1 MTKIYDALRRAEQEQ
16 SPVPGLEGGPQP
28 PMGIEARSHGL
39 RQKLIAV
46 YQTIESH
53 LPGKASRVVMF
64 VGARAGEG
72 TSTLVREL
80 AKLASAELAQHVA
93 LIDFTAGIGG
103 HYEHFGVV
111 PAAGLHD
118 VVAGRATLENAL
130 QPVREDSML
139 SLGCVATGESSASVV
154 VANPKFSETM
164 QALRQRFTLILLDVP
179 PLSDSSDALLAAP
192 ETDGVVMIVEAETT
206 RWQVAENV
214 REKVAIQGGNV
225 LGVILNKRQFYI
237 PSFIYRRL

>member
-16 SPVPGLEGGPQP
+16 SPVPGLEGGPRR
-28 PMGIEARSHGL
+28 PMGIEGRSHGL

-93 LIDFTAGIGG
+93 LIDVTAGSGG
-103 HYEHFGVV
+103 HYERFGVT
-111 PAAGLHD
+111 PGGCLYD
-118 VVAGRATLENAL
+118 VVAGRGTLEDAL
-130 QPVREDSML
+130 QPVSEDSML
-139 SLGCVATGESSASVV
+139 SLGCVATVESSASMA
-154 VANPKFSETM
+154 VANPGFSETM
-164 QALRQRFTLILLDVP
+164 QALRERFTLILLDVP
-179 PLSDSSDALLAAP
+179 PLSDSSDALLVTP
-192 ETDGVVMIVEAETT
+192 ETDGVVMVVEAEKT

-214 REKVAIQGGNV
+214 REKVTTQGGNV
-225 LGVILNKRQFYI
+225 LGVILNKRRFYI
-237 PSFIYRRL
+237 PPFIYRRL